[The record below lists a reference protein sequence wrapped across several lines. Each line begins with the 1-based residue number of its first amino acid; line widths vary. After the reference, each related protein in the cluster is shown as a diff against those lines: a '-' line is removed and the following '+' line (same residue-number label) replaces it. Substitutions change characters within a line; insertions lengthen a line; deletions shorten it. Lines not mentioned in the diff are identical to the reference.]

1 LGNAFKYTLQG
12 YIEVR
17 VSNYHNSQLK
27 IEVHDTGLGIKE
39 EHKEKLMHAFTRVD
53 DNESKKLN
61 P

>member
-1 LGNAFKYTLQG
+1 
-12 YIEVR
+12 VR